1 MTLTLTPAGRA
12 RFLSWLQD
20 VGRSTLRPD
29 AVESEMLQIM
39 EDRAES
45 GESLSY
51 ELGGQYTTSGRPELF
66 YATAADFDQD
76 DDGADGKQNEEPKI
90 VHTEIGKVQ
99 ILHEPLTTLRDDKY
113 QECGSTL
120 LVRRLP
126 VVAPGSADKG
136 GCDIMWVWGGDYTGF
151 LDSMQHDAEQ
161 LEAWMPPALEEAI
174 EEAIRVEPA
183 CATDMDWYRAWARNA
198 RAALQALDD
207 DADQE
212 HIISA
217 ILGEDA
223 IELSFDPVRPES
235 PVFYRY
241 PEVSD
246 DWQSCPFQ
254 SADVRHLS
262 DEAACAMV
270 NNWVG

>member
-1 MTLTLTPAGRA
+1 MLGAVLGSNRRNDMTLTLNPAGRA

-76 DDGADGKQNEEPKI
+76 DDDAAAERDAALESAFADA
-90 VHTEIGKVQ
+90 IG
-99 ILHEPLTTLRDDKY
+99 HDKY
-113 QECGSTL
+113 QRLLDESWQPFAGKAHLSMSLEDAVAREVKAATEFLETL
-120 LVRRLP
+120 
-126 VVAPGSADKG
+126 ADDK
-136 GCDIMWVWGGDYTGF
+136 
-151 LDSMQHDAEQ
+151 
-161 LEAWMPPALEEAI
+161 
-174 EEAIRVEPA
+174 
-183 CATDMDWYRAWARNA
+183 
-198 RAALQALDD
+198 
-207 DADQE
+207 QE

-217 ILGEDA
+217 VLGKDA
-223 IELSFDPVRPES
+223 EVIELSFDPVRPES

-241 PEVSD
+241 PDVSE